1 MSNQINDDIDIYS
14 PEFKSN
20 YALQKRNLNKL
31 KINRLLSLIYKY
43 GDSIDLKGK
52 TYIIEK
58 KDDEYSIDPSLIKDK
73 IIDLIILISKGQIN
87 TIYRSTYNVNE
98 EIQNNQNNQNNRE
111 NNKPNN
117 IASRLKK
124 MSQFNEEKRQQIR
137 SYPQHLRLSALATQ
151 TRNKQKN
158 QNTVTTLFNSLGMNT
173 IGQIGKHLQ
182 NENIKSLK
190 KSLTKP
196 HLIDTTKILELKRDE
211 LIDSI
216 KDEPILSLKDFSL
229 SLNSIIDMNYRHKM
243 TAEYIIYLLHTDNNG
258 FIKETENI
266 PLKEVN
272 TINNPNTD
280 NTNILIRKINSDKKA
295 LYDFNHVIRK
305 ISIILEKK
313 TYELYGEDPYQ
324 FKILLFCGKGLN
336 VLNKPTKTIIGDY
349 RAHLG
354 RENIKQKLIMDRN
367 DNTGTNLGKFI
378 LGDL

>member
-1 MSNQINDDIDIYS
+1 MSNQTNDDIDIYS

-20 YALQKRNLNKL
+20 YSLQKRNLKNL

-58 KDDEYSIDPSLIKDK
+58 NDDEYSINPSLKKVK

-98 EIQNNQNNQNNRE
+98 EIQNNQNQ
-111 NNKPNN
+111 NNKPN

-124 MSQFNEEKRQQIR
+124 MSQFNEEKRQHIR

-196 HLIDTTKILELKRDE
+196 HLIDTTKILELKRNE

-229 SLNSIIDMNYRHKM
+229 SLNSIIDMNYRHKK

-280 NTNILIRKINSDKKA
+280 NTNVLIRKINSDTKA
-295 LYDFNHVIRK
+295 LYNFNHVIRK

-313 TYELYGEDPYQ
+313 TYELYGGEDPYQ

-354 RENIKQKLIMDRN
+354 RENIKQKLIMDRK
-367 DNTGTNLGKFI
+367 DNTGTNLGKII

>member
-20 YALQKRNLNKL
+20 YSLQKRNLKKL

-58 KDDEYSIDPSLIKDK
+58 KDDEYSINPSLIKDK

-98 EIQNNQNNQNNRE
+98 EIQNNQNNRE
-111 NNKPNN
+111 NNKPN

-151 TRNKQKN
+151 TRNKQKK

-173 IGQIGKHLQ
+173 IGQIGKHLP
-182 NENIKSLK
+182 NENINSLK

-280 NTNILIRKINSDKKA
+280 NINVLIRKINSDTKA
-295 LYDFNHVIRK
+295 LYDFNQVIRK

-313 TYELYGEDPYQ
+313 TYKLYGEYQYQ
-324 FKILLFCGKGLN
+324 FKILLFCGKGLF

-349 RAHLG
+349 HG